1 MGKHILQIGLTQAAP
16 LPATMDFS
24 LQAPDFLGT
33 WNWRSR
39 ARGESVAAWAARVEA
54 QEAEVKRRAAAWLLK
69 GQKVRVNHDPFP
81 LGHSL
86 TDRIGVIHGRCRQCF
101 SDYVYVRFEPAE
113 GETESKVRMLG
124 LECLAP
130 ID

>member
-1 MGKHILQIGLTQAAP
+1 MGKHILPIGLP
-16 LPATMDFS
+16 LAVPLRATSDFS
-24 LQAPDFLGT
+24 LEAPDFLGT

-39 ARGESVAAWAARVEA
+39 ARGETVSAWANRVET
-54 QEAEVKRRAAAWLLK
+54 QEAEVKSRAAAWLLK
-69 GQKVRVNHDPFP
+69 GQKVRVIHDPFP
-81 LGHSL
+81 IGQSL
-86 TDRIGVIHGRCRQCF
+86 THSGGAIHGRCRKCF
-101 SDYVYVRFEPAE
+101 SDYVYVRFDVAD